1 MATPTMNDVKVWLRG
16 IFGVNED
23 SSGTVSGLV
32 SQLARKKHT
41 YVWPTATKAV
51 AGGGGFTLPRLAA
64 QTGSVSATQP
74 LAERTIFVADKK
86 CRVKELLFSQ
96 YLSSTVST
104 SATTSWTLLI
114 LKRGGTGG
122 TYSTTVSVTSFVG
135 GLCSMS
141 AGQPGFSN
149 SYSQLAYNVAHKA
162 NPLLITTST
171 TKPLLYRGDI
181 LTAQVKKGA
190 SGVATSN
197 GAQFPGGLLQVVVEE
212 E

>member
-1 MATPTMNDVKVWLRG
+1 MNDVKVWLRG

-23 SSGTVSGLV
+23 TSGTVSGLV
-32 SQLARKKHT
+32 SQLAKKK
-41 YVWPTATKAV
+41 YVYTWPEVGKALAFTANWPH
-51 AGGGGFTLPRLAA
+51 PRLAA
-64 QTGSVSATQP
+64 QTGSLSATQP

-86 CRVKELLFSQ
+86 CRVKEIYFTQ
-96 YLSSTVST
+96 AHSSTVST

-114 LKRGGTGG
+114 LKRGGSNNTM
-122 TYSTTVSVTSFVG
+122 STTVSVTSFVG

-171 TKPLLYRGDI
+171 TKPLLYRGNI

-197 GAQFPGGLLQVVVEE
+197 GAQFPGGEVHIVVEE